1 MSAVRFFIAAI
12 AAVLTVASPPSAE
25 AEVVSAKP
33 AGFAV
38 SRTAI
43 IAATPAATYAALA
56 HIGQWWNGAHS
67 YSGKAGNLTLQPRV
81 GGCFCETL
89 PEGGAVEHMRI
100 VFIQPGHLMR
110 LTGALGPLQ
119 SEGVGG
125 TLTWAITAEGKGAR
139 IVQTYVVGGYVR
151 GGIDTMA
158 APVDQVLG
166 EQLDRLKAYLE
177 KPAK

>member
-1 MSAVRFFIAAI
+1 MSAVRFIIAAM
-12 AAVLTVASPPSAE
+12 AAVLTLALQPSAE
-25 AEVVSAKP
+25 AEVVSATP
-33 AGFAV
+33 GGFAV
-38 SRTAI
+38 SRTAN

-56 HIGQWWNGAHS
+56 QIGLWWNGAHT
-67 YSGKAGNLTLQPRV
+67 YSGKAGNLTLEPRA

-89 PEGGAVEHMRI
+89 ADGGAVEHMHI
-100 VFIQPGHLMR
+100 VFIQPGRLMR

-119 SEGVGG
+119 SEGVAG

-139 IVQTYVVGGYVR
+139 IVQTYVVGGYIR
-151 GGIDTMA
+151 GGTDKMA

-166 EQLDRLKAYLE
+166 EQLDRLKAHLE